1 MTQEFQKWVKLGGE
15 LGLVADELKTFIK
28 ERQEEV
34 KAERLRVEAV
44 ELQKLQLQKEADER
58 RLVLEEKRLAAEKSE
73 REAKFAAEKEADE
86 RRIAAEREKEE
97 RDLKRLEIQT
107 QEKIRLKELDIR
119 LEQDSRRPEV
129 VQVTNGQEDTRSD
142 NYGRIRDIQMPTY
155 DSEVDDLDIWLC
167 RFERCCTAFRIN
179 KDLWV
184 LAMIKS
190 LKGHALEVSERMCA
204 DEAHDYEKLKG
215 ELLKR
220 FRLTEG
226 GYRRKFKSAMK
237 EKDETTLQF
246 GERLNRYLEKW
257 LQMSGFEEDYDGLKM
272 LIIRDQFLVKC
283 DEEVRCFLKQKG
295 KLDLDDT
302 LTHAQYFYE
311 SKETSEREWT
321 TGNKNGKKD
330 FRAGVKAVDTGIVAK
345 PKDKPS
351 ENNHHRNSQDKPP
364 FYSPWYEKKSY
375 QQGNRDNQKRGCF
388 VCADPS
394 HRAFNCPNKYKGQQV
409 NYNAMMLCTE
419 EKEQV
424 EVENDEAQV
433 MLLTLEVSDDQ
444 KRNSVDVYKDF
455 IDTVKVNG
463 RSVQSLYDTGATKA
477 AIRKGLE
484 KTDQYTGKYTWCKFP
499 NGTMA
504 KYPLAKVEVEGEH
517 FRGLVEV
524 MVVPNLL
531 KEMIITPSQY
541 SRPIKSKTETSSPV
555 EAKKITTKVNRGA
568 TTEVEVQTEELDN
581 GYQES
586 NVKCRGDIA
595 AEEEIANYALR
606 SQDGLKNMELNLT
619 SGLHFKSGN

>member
-44 ELQKLQLQKEADER
+44 EVQKLQLQKEADER
-58 RLVLEEKRLAAEKSE
+58 RLVLEEKRLAAEKLECETRLAAEADE
-73 REAKFAAEKEADE
+73 RRFVLEEKRLAAEKEADE

-119 LEQDSRRPEV
+119 LAQDSRRPEV

-142 NYGRIRDIQMPTY
+142 NYGRIRDIQMPVF

-190 LKGHALEVSERMCA
+190 LKGHALEVYERMRA
-204 DEAHDYEKLKG
+204 DEVHDYEKLKE

-226 GYRRKFKSAMK
+226 GYRRKFKSAPK

-283 DEEVRCFLKQKG
+283 DEEVRCFL
-295 KLDLDDT
+295 
-302 LTHAQYFYE
+302 
-311 SKETSEREWT
+311 
-321 TGNKNGKKD
+321 
-330 FRAGVKAVDTGIVAK
+330 
-345 PKDKPS
+345 
-351 ENNHHRNSQDKPP
+351 
-364 FYSPWYEKKSY
+364 
-375 QQGNRDNQKRGCF
+375 
-388 VCADPS
+388 
-394 HRAFNCPNKYKGQQV
+394 
-409 NYNAMMLCTE
+409 
-419 EKEQV
+419 
-424 EVENDEAQV
+424 
-433 MLLTLEVSDDQ
+433 
-444 KRNSVDVYKDF
+444 
-455 IDTVKVNG
+455 
-463 RSVQSLYDTGATKA
+463 
-477 AIRKGLE
+477 
-484 KTDQYTGKYTWCKFP
+484 
-499 NGTMA
+499 
-504 KYPLAKVEVEGEH
+504 
-517 FRGLVEV
+517 
-524 MVVPNLL
+524 
-531 KEMIITPSQY
+531 
-541 SRPIKSKTETSSPV
+541 
-555 EAKKITTKVNRGA
+555 
-568 TTEVEVQTEELDN
+568 
-581 GYQES
+581 
-586 NVKCRGDIA
+586 
-595 AEEEIANYALR
+595 
-606 SQDGLKNMELNLT
+606 
-619 SGLHFKSGN
+619 

>member
-34 KAERLRVEAV
+34 KAERLRVEAI
-44 ELQKLQLQKEADER
+44 ELQKLQLQKEIREAEQSERNAKLIAEKEADER
-58 RLVLEEKRLAAEKSE
+58 RLALEQKHL
-73 REAKFAAEKEADE
+73 AAEKEADE
-86 RRIAAEREKEE
+86 RRIAPEREKKE

-119 LEQDSRRPEV
+119 LAQDTRRPEV
-129 VQVTNGQEDTRSD
+129 VQVTNGQGDTRSD
-142 NYGRIRDIQMPTY
+142 NYGRIRDIQMPVF
-155 DSEVDDLDIWLC
+155 DSQVDDLDSWLC
-167 RFERCCTAFRIN
+167 RFESCCTAFRIN

-190 LKGHALEVSERMCA
+190 LKGHALEVYERMRA
-204 DEAHDYEKLKG
+204 DEAHDYEKLKE

-257 LQMSGFEEDYDGLKM
+257 LQISGFEEDYDGLKM

-295 KLDLDDT
+295 KLDLNDT

-330 FRAGVKAVDTGIVAK
+330 FRAEVKAVDTGIVAK
-345 PKDKPS
+345 PKDKPR
-351 ENNHHRNSQDKPP
+351 ENNYHRNLQDKPP
-364 FYSPWYEKKSY
+364 FDSPWYQKKSHP
-375 QQGNRDNQKRGCF
+375 QGNRDNQKGGCF
-388 VCADPS
+388 VCSDTS
-394 HRAFNCPNKYKGQQV
+394 HRAFNCPHKHDGQQV
-409 NYNAMMLCTE
+409 HRNAVMLCME
-419 EKEQV
+419 EKEPV
-424 EVENDEAQV
+424 EVRNDEAQV
-433 MLLTLEVSDDQ
+433 MMLTLEVSDDQ
-444 KRNSVDVYKDF
+444 NNSVEVYKDF

-477 AIRKGLE
+477 AI
-484 KTDQYTGKYTWCKFP
+484 
-499 NGTMA
+499 
-504 KYPLAKVEVEGEH
+504 
-517 FRGLVEV
+517 
-524 MVVPNLL
+524 
-531 KEMIITPSQY
+531 
-541 SRPIKSKTETSSPV
+541 
-555 EAKKITTKVNRGA
+555 
-568 TTEVEVQTEELDN
+568 
-581 GYQES
+581 
-586 NVKCRGDIA
+586 
-595 AEEEIANYALR
+595 
-606 SQDGLKNMELNLT
+606 
-619 SGLHFKSGN
+619 

>member
-15 LGLVADELKTFIK
+15 LGLVADELKVFIK

-58 RLVLEEKRLAAEKSE
+58 RLALEEKRLAAEKLERETKLAAEKEADERRCALEEKRLAAEKLERETKLAAEKEADERRCALEEKRLAAEKLE
-73 REAKFAAEKEADE
+73 REARLAAEADE

-119 LEQDSRRPEV
+119 LAQDSRRPEV

-142 NYGRIRDIQMPTY
+142 NYGRIRDIQMPVF

-190 LKGHALEVSERMCA
+190 LKGHALEVYERMRA
-204 DEAHDYEKLKG
+204 DEAHDYEKLKE

-226 GYRRKFKSAMK
+226 GYRKKFKSAMK

-257 LQMSGFEEDYDGLKM
+257 LQLSGFEEDYDGLKM

-302 LTHAQYFYE
+302 LTHAQYFFE
-311 SKETSEREWT
+311 SKKTSEREWT
-321 TGNKNGKKD
+321 TGNKNGKKG

-444 KRNSVDVYKDF
+444 KKNSVDVYKDF

-499 NGTMA
+499 NGTTA
-504 KYPLAKVEVEGEH
+504 RYPLANVEVEGEH

-531 KEMIITPSQY
+531 KEMI
-541 SRPIKSKTETSSPV
+541 
-555 EAKKITTKVNRGA
+555 
-568 TTEVEVQTEELDN
+568 
-581 GYQES
+581 
-586 NVKCRGDIA
+586 
-595 AEEEIANYALR
+595 
-606 SQDGLKNMELNLT
+606 
-619 SGLHFKSGN
+619 